1 VVRRKLLRAGLDS
14 SALDCQYRHVPEYTL
29 TDLAKLADVTP
40 RTIRFYI
47 AQGLLPSP
55 EQQGPRTTYTD
66 EHLERL
72 RAIKEFQA
80 GHLPLAEIRARLRGE
95 SIQDVATVIQP
106 SQPARASES
115 AVDYIRGVLAAPPSP
130 ATPAPAVR
138 SVSPAA
144 QPEPDRSQ
152 WDRVEITPDIEI
164 HLRRPMTRTDNKRVL
179 RLIEYARQLFREE

>member
-1 VVRRKLLRAGLDS
+1 
-14 SALDCQYRHVPEYTL
+14 VPEYTL
-29 TDLAKLADVTP
+29 ADLAKLADVTP

-72 RAIKEFQA
+72 RTIKALQVA
-80 GHLPLAEIRARLRGE
+80 HLPLAEIRARLRGE
-95 SIQDVATVIQP
+95 SIQDVASVILP
-106 SQPARASES
+106 SEPAQASES
-115 AVDYIRGVLAAPPSP
+115 AVDYIRGVLGAPPAPVTP
-130 ATPAPAVR
+130 ARPVAPAPAVR

-144 QPEPDRSQ
+144 QSEPDRSQ